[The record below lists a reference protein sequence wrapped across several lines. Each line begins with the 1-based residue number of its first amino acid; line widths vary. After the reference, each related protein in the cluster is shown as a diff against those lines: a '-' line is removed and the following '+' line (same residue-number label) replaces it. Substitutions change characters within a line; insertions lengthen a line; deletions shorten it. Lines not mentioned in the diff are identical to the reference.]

1 MLAAVTLTM
10 GVNATTLN
18 EDGHFYCDFSLG
30 DEDFNPW
37 TVVSD
42 GNDDG
47 RWGGLETSQMAP
59 VHFGGYDESDD
70 YLFSP
75 KITLPQGKE
84 YGPTGHVICRS
95 RQVTLWSRPTRQ
107 QYLK

>member
-47 RWGGLETSQMAP
+47 RWGGLETVSYT
-59 VHFGGYDESDD
+59 H
-70 YLFSP
+70 L
-75 KITLPQGKE
+75 TLP
-84 YGPTGHVICRS
+84 TTS
-95 RQVTLWSRPTRQ
+95 RV
-107 QYLK
+107 

>member
-59 VHFGGYDESDD
+59 VHFGDTTSQTII
-70 YLFSP
+70 FFRRKSP
-75 KITLPQGKE
+75 
-84 YGPTGHVICRS
+84 CRRGRNILS
-95 RQVTLWSRPTRQ
+95 
-107 QYLK
+107 K

>member
-1 MLAAVTLTM
+1 MKKRLLPTMLAAFTLTM

-84 YGPTGHVICRS
+84 YIVKIN
-95 RQVTLWSRPTRQ
+95 LWADWPCDM
-107 QYLK
+107 

>member
-1 MLAAVTLTM
+1 MKKRLLPAMLAAVTLTM

-47 RWGGLETSQMAP
+47 R
-59 VHFGGYDESDD
+59 
-70 YLFSP
+70 
-75 KITLPQGKE
+75 
-84 YGPTGHVICRS
+84 
-95 RQVTLWSRPTRQ
+95 
-107 QYLK
+107 

>member
-1 MLAAVTLTM
+1 MKKRLLPAMLAAVTLTM

-47 RWGGLETSQMAP
+47 RWGGLETSRMAP

-70 YLFSP
+70 YLFRRKSP
-75 KITLPQGKE
+75 
-84 YGPTGHVICRS
+84 CRRGRNILS
-95 RQVTLWSRPTRQ
+95 
-107 QYLK
+107 K